1 MGLSMYLVIELTNG
15 VRDAVGD
22 CECVAEI
29 IAGVSTKK
37 ELEKKLDHKIPDY
50 YFTERVDY

>member
-22 CECVAEI
+22 CECVTEM
-29 IAGVSTKK
+29 IAGTSTRK
-37 ELEKKLDHKIPDY
+37 ELEKELNHKIPEY

>member
-1 MGLSMYLVIELTNG
+1 MYLVIELTNG
-15 VRDAVGD
+15 VQDACGD

-29 IAGVSTKK
+29 IAGTSTKR
-37 ELEKKLDHKIPDY
+37 ELEKELKHKIPEY